1 MKIRRNITK
10 IASVILCAALLT
22 VAMATS
28 AFAAAPTE
36 SGMIDIAVSDSDASF
51 VANHLDA
58 LETVRDG
65 LSQYLEVLTSSFD
78 AQKGKEAFYHGFVL
92 GLTATLTGDYRIRSN
107 RESGFGRYD
116 IAAFPRKAG
125 ERGMVIECKQAES
138 ENALETKAQEALEQI
153 KARDYDAEF
162 RAQGIEGVLHY
173 GISFCGKHVH
183 VEMV

>member
-36 SGMIDIAVSDSDASF
+36 SGMIDIAVSDSDAAF

-65 LSQYLEVLTSSFD
+65 ALKLKSNIDIS
-78 AQKGKEAFYHGFVL
+78 
-92 GLTATLTGDYRIRSN
+92 DYRLT
-107 RESGFGRYD
+107 
-116 IAAFPRKAG
+116 
-125 ERGMVIECKQAES
+125 ES
-138 ENALETKAQEALEQI
+138 ELSSLFAAL
-153 KARDYDAEF
+153 
-162 RAQGIEGVLHY
+162 RAVYPELFFVDLQYRYSYKTTTLRRCCSLMTSAPFQSSTPCS
-173 GISFCGKHVH
+173 ISSTQRLTDIFLSSTTR
-183 VEMV
+183 

>member
-36 SGMIDIAVSDSDASF
+36 SGMIDIAVSDSDAAF

-65 LSQYLEVLTSSFD
+65 ALKLKSNIIQLQDDRRRQL
-78 AQKGKEAFYHGFVL
+78 HFV
-92 GLTATLTGDYRIRSN
+92 A
-107 RESGFGRYD
+107 
-116 IAAFPRKAG
+116 
-125 ERGMVIECKQAES
+125 V
-138 ENALETKAQEALEQI
+138 ALL
-153 KARDYDAEF
+153 
-162 RAQGIEGVLHY
+162 
-173 GISFCGKHVH
+173 
-183 VEMV
+183 

>member
-36 SGMIDIAVSDSDASF
+36 SGMIDIAVSDSDAAF

-65 LSQYLEVLTSSFD
+65 ALKLQGCLSRAVLCRPPVQIQLQD
-78 AQKGKEAFYHGFVL
+78 DRRRQLHFV
-92 GLTATLTGDYRIRSN
+92 A
-107 RESGFGRYD
+107 
-116 IAAFPRKAG
+116 
-125 ERGMVIECKQAES
+125 V
-138 ENALETKAQEALEQI
+138 ALL
-153 KARDYDAEF
+153 
-162 RAQGIEGVLHY
+162 
-173 GISFCGKHVH
+173 
-183 VEMV
+183 